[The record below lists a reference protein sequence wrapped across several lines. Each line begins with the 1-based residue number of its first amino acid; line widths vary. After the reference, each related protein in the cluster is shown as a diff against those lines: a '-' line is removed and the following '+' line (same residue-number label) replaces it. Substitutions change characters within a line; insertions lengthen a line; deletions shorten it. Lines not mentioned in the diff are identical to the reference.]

1 MKIRNLAA
9 LTATA
14 VLAFAAIGSSAHRAE
29 AWEGGPGA
37 GPAAADISRYASP
50 RRYYDGGRYRPYY
63 YGYGPTRIYVD
74 GLGYNRPPP
83 YRRHPYYR
91 HFEHRY
97 YR

>member
-1 MKIRNLAA
+1 MKSPKLAA
-9 LTATA
+9 LTAAA
-14 VLAFAAIGSSAHRAE
+14 VLAFAAIGSSAERAE

-37 GPAAADISRYASP
+37 GPAAADIERYASS
-50 RRYYDGGRYRPYY
+50 RRYYGEGRYRPYY
-63 YGYGPTRIYVD
+63 FGPTRIYVD

-97 YR
+97 Y

>member
-1 MKIRNLAA
+1 MKSPNLAA
-9 LTATA
+9 LTAA
-14 VLAFAAIGSSAHRAE
+14 VVIAFAAIGSSADRAQ
-29 AWEGGPGA
+29 AWEGGSGA
-37 GPAAADISRYASP
+37 GPSSADIERYSYS

-63 YGYGPTRIYVD
+63 YGPTRIYVD